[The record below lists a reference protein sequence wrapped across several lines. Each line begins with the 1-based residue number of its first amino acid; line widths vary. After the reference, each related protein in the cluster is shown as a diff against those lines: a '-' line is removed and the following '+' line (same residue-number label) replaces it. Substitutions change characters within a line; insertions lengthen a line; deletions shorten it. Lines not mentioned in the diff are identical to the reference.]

1 MNGYNTFNYG
11 YQGGPAM
18 GGYFYQE
25 PQKLQMTQPLTQEEL
40 KSLRKTSGFSL
51 DISQDELL
59 RSYCT
64 HRTADKIMVT
74 EDDEGNYT
82 CALCGT
88 KFPPFNG
95 TVDEARDITEKFRGL
110 METTKLIGLT
120 LPPQLIKEV
129 MQIEPIVTRIPAL
142 YEQCLNEYKRAT
154 GTVGGYAYDQSNN
167 AFAMYQ
173 TMINP
178 MAGNG
183 YYDPA
188 MQQPMYGAQPVYG
201 AQPTY
206 AQPMQQPMMQP
217 GYGQPMYNQPMQP
230 MMQPMM
236 QQPQGNPFNVNNAP
250 VTNTAP
256 AAAPASNDQVTVT
269 KTLTD

>member
-25 PQKLQMTQPLTQEEL
+25 PQKLQMTQPLTPEEL
-40 KSLRKTSGFSL
+40 KSLRKTNGFSL

-64 HRTADKIMVT
+64 HRTEDKIMVT

-88 KFPPFNG
+88 KFSPFNG
-95 TVDEARDITEKFRGL
+95 TVDEARDVTEKFRGL

-154 GTVGGYAYDQSNN
+154 GTVGGYAYDQNNN

-188 MQQPMYGAQPVYG
+188 MQQPMYGAQP
-201 AQPTY
+201 TY
-206 AQPMQQPMMQP
+206 AQPMQ
-217 GYGQPMYNQPMQP
+217 QP